1 MKNYSILSKIGQG
14 HFGVVKLAKE
24 KETGRKVAI
33 KMLEKSKIKTKEDK
47 SRLLLEKEIIK
58 SFDHLNVIKI
68 FDIDEDPKKI
78 YIIME
83 YCDKGEIRKYIE
95 KKKKLDENESAYYF
109 FQLINGLENIHY
121 HGICH
126 RDLKN

>member
-1 MKNYSILSKIGQG
+1 MQNYKIVSKIGQG
-14 HFGVVKLAKE
+14 HYGVVKLAKE
-24 KETGRKVAI
+24 KGTGRKVAI
-33 KMLEKSKIKTKEDK
+33 KILDKNKMNTKEGK

-83 YCDKGEIRKYIE
+83 YCDKGELRKYIE
-95 KKKKLDENESAYYF
+95 KKKK
-109 FQLINGLENIHY
+109 I
-121 HGICH
+121 
-126 RDLKN
+126 R